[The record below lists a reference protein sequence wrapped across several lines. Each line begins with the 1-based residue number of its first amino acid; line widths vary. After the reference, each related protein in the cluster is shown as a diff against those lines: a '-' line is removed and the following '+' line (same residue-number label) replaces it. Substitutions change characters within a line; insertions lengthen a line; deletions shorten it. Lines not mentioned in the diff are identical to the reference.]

1 VDGGFSALPGER
13 LVRVLV
19 FGATGGTGRALV
31 EQALE
36 QGHVVTAFARD
47 PAKVPSSL
55 QNLTVARG
63 NMLDLESVE
72 AAVKGQDA
80 VLSALGIRPPV
91 WTLIL
96 VTLAFQILARVLA
109 LHGSLGLS
117 VRIGG
122 PILALLI
129 LTPRTT
135 ALSEGTRNIVQAME
149 KHGVKRLICES
160 SLGVADSKGRLGIFY
175 NLILVPLLLRGIFA
189 DKAAQEQVIQASTLD
204 WVIVRPTSLT
214 NGPRTGVYRSGMDI
228 GHWFRPTTISRADV
242 ADFML
247 KQLNDDTYLRKTPGV
262 AY

>member
-1 VDGGFSALPGER
+1 MK
-13 LVRVLV
+13 VLV

-36 QGHVVTAFARD
+36 QGHAVTAFARN
-47 PAKVPSSL
+47 PAKVRSAHPS
-55 QNLTVARG
+55 LTVAQG
-63 NMLDLESVE
+63 NMLGTKSVE
-72 AAVKGQDA
+72 AAVQGQDA
-80 VLSALGIRPPV
+80 VLSALGTSLP
-91 WTLIL
+91 IL
-96 VTLAFQILARVLA
+96 AIVLAGFAFQILARVLA
-109 LHGSLGLS
+109 LHGPLGLA

-129 LTPRTT
+129 LTRRTT

-160 SLGVADSKGRLGIFY
+160 SLGVGDSKGRLGIFY
-175 NLILVPLLLRGIFA
+175 NLILVPLLLRGLFV
-189 DKAAQEQVIQASTLD
+189 DKAAQEQIIRASTLD

-214 NGPRTGVYRSGMDI
+214 NGPRKGIYRDGPGI
-228 GHWFRPTTISRADV
+228 GHWLIPTKISRADV

-247 KQLNDDTYLRKTPGV
+247 KQLTDDTYLRKTPGV